1 MPSLSTLERSHVHTS
16 IQPFDYGLFDRTPL
30 EHDPFDYIVVPDF
43 VVSDAREPL
52 VRDFPNIDG
61 PGNFTP
67 QELDYGPSFGG
78 LLEELTGERFRAA
91 FERKFDMDLS
101 QTTPNIGIRKFCET
115 TDGRIHTDHKTKVI
129 TLLLYFNED
138 WPHDGGQLRMMRSA
152 TDIEDYATE
161 VPPLSGTMLAFR
173 RTEDSLHGH
182 KRFVGQRRMLQMSFV
197 APSVAGDVQRQ
208 MSKLTKPL
216 RRLLNLS

>member
-1 MPSLSTLERSHVHTS
+1 MTSQATLQRDEARSTAAL
-16 IQPFDYGLFDRTPL
+16 FDYDQFDATTL
-30 EHDPFDYIVVPDF
+30 VDDPFNFIVVPDF
-43 VVSDAREPL
+43 VTPGARADL
-52 VRDFPNIDG
+52 IRDFPEIEG

-67 QELDYGPSFGG
+67 EQLNYGPTFAQ
-78 LLEELTGERFRAA
+78 LIDELNSERFRKA

-101 QTTPNIGIRKFCET
+101 DTTVNIGIRKYCEA

-138 WPHDGGQLRMMRSA
+138 WPHDGGQLRMMRSND
-152 TDIEDYATE
+152 DIEDYASE
-161 VPPLSGTMLAFR
+161 VAPLSGTLLAFR

-182 KRFVGQRRMLQMSFV
+182 KQFVGQRRMLQMSFV

-208 MSKLTKPL
+208 MNKLTKPI
-216 RRLLNLS
+216 RRLLNMS